1 MPKIVYLGT
10 TYQCS
15 ACKCQEVLLK
25 SALALRDD
33 IKLIV
38 CNYTELPEWIKTNV
52 KLTDFPVTIFVD
64 EDVVKHHFVGT
75 KTIKKIQELIK
86 SINF

>member
-15 ACKCQEVLLK
+15 ACKCQKVLLK

-33 IKLIV
+33 IKLVV
-38 CNYTELPEWIKTNV
+38 CNYTELPEWIKINV

-64 EDVVKHHFVGT
+64 EDVVKYHFVGT